1 MGSVSSREPHE
12 DCAILM
18 FYVHLG
24 SVFSTLPSVVY
35 MCDVLCSAAR
45 LCQGRVCVC
54 DKRRCFAVAVTKA
67 PAAATPSSPQGSYV
81 DAIFASFAFIK
92 PRNEFQESSFCLVT
106 SRGRGGGAR
115 GRLSRGSFADFC
127 RFIARAGEERG
138 APKDVDGGRGRA
150 GFRRNSAGDPEPEGG
165 GRDVTFPR
173 PIIGWLSVLLGGR
186 LTRRFTE

>member
-18 FYVHLG
+18 FYVHLA

-45 LCQGRVCVC
+45 PCQGRVRVC

-81 DAIFASFAFIK
+81 DAIFASFA
-92 PRNEFQESSFCLVT
+92 L
-106 SRGRGGGAR
+106 
-115 GRLSRGSFADFC
+115 
-127 RFIARAGEERG
+127 
-138 APKDVDGGRGRA
+138 
-150 GFRRNSAGDPEPEGG
+150 
-165 GRDVTFPR
+165 
-173 PIIGWLSVLLGGR
+173 
-186 LTRRFTE
+186 

>member
-18 FYVHLG
+18 FYVHLA

-45 LCQGRVCVC
+45 LCQGRVRVC

-92 PRNEFQESSFCLVT
+92 PRNEFQESSFCFVA

-115 GRLSRGSFADFC
+115 GRLSRGSPIFAVLS
-127 RFIARAGEERG
+127 RAREKSEARRRTSMVGGEER
-138 APKDVDGGRGRA
+138 AFVATARAIQSPRGG
-150 GFRRNSAGDPEPEGG
+150 
-165 GRDVTFPR
+165 DVT
-173 PIIGWLSVLLGGR
+173 
-186 LTRRFTE
+186 